1 VLAVAAD
8 FREERAELHALIAT
22 GMFDRAPHLL
32 NFLNY
37 VCERSFQ
44 GQADQIKEYTIGVDA
59 LRRSPDFDPKK
70 DSIVRV
76 EAHRLRKRLDEYYTS
91 EGATHR
97 VRIVIPQGQYAPRF
111 IFQETAAPA
120 VPEPPASAPPSTI
133 SPPEHVAR
141 KSVPVSVPNKSWVR
155 RHWVAVIM
163 LVGAI
168 VSVLIGR
175 RVHHVA
181 ASQPAGPARVVATTV
196 PPVSSTQPV
205 PSEFRMLAG
214 YSGAPITDQQG
225 HVWAPDAYFSGGTAS
240 SISNDHWIE
249 GAPESKLLQTQRSG
263 EFRYDIPLTKGTHE
277 LRLHFV
283 ETEFGLGNR
292 GAGGETARMFRLQ
305 INGVDALPWLDPIA
319 EAGGPSRLLV
329 RVFKDVTPAADGK
342 LHLAFKPFSNVS
354 RPVDSPAI
362 LNAIEILQSK
372 PGFIH
377 PIRIVTQDHPVTDI
391 DGRTWSADA
400 FYFGGMR
407 AYRDEPVVNAR
418 DKSLYR
424 GERYGN
430 FSYHI
435 PLARGRYRLKLH
447 FAETWFG
454 TPASQEPALGSRRFD
469 VYANGASLLRNF
481 EIAKEAGVNREIVKV
496 FENLQPNAQGALW
509 LEFVPVQ
516 NYAEV
521 NAIEIEQ
528 TE

>member
-1 VLAVAAD
+1 MQAAAAD

-37 VCERSFQ
+37 VCERSFE
-44 GQADQIKEYTIGVDA
+44 GHSDQIKEYTIGVEA
-59 LRRSPDFDPKK
+59 LRRPPDFDPKK

-76 EAHRLRKRLDEYYTS
+76 EAHRLRKRLEEYYS
-91 EGATHR
+91 GEGTTHR
-97 VRIVIPQGQYAPRF
+97 VRIVIPQGQYVPRF
-111 IFQETAAPA
+111 IVRELAVQV
-120 VPEPPASAPPSTI
+120 VPETLPIVPAPTPSSIEDI
-133 SPPEHVAR
+133 SEKQV
-141 KSVPVSVPNKSWVR
+141 SVPVGHKPWMRSNW
-155 RHWVAVIM
+155 
-163 LVGAI
+163 
-168 VSVLIGR
+168 VSVVLLFCAAASLLFWR
-175 RVHHVA
+175 RIYHVA
-181 ASQPAGPARVVATTV
+181 ASRPAASVNVAASI
-196 PPVSSTQPV
+196 PPVSLTQPV

-214 YSGAPITDQQG
+214 YSGQPITDQQG
-225 HVWAPDAYFSGGTAS
+225 HVWASDAYFSGGTAS

-292 GAGGETARMFRLQ
+292 QGGGETARMFRLQ
-305 INGVDALPWLDPIA
+305 INGADALPWLDPIA
-319 EAGGPSRLLV
+319 EAGGPNRLLV
-329 RVFKDVTPAADGK
+329 RVFKDVTPASDGK

-362 LNAIEILQSK
+362 LNAMEILQSK

-377 PIRIVTQDHPVTDI
+377 PIRIVTQDHPVNDV

-407 AYRDEPVVNAR
+407 AYRDEPVVNAH

-435 PLARGRYRLKLH
+435 PLARGKYRLKLH

-454 TPASQEPALGSRRFD
+454 TPASQEPALGSRLFD
-469 VYANGASLLRNF
+469 VYANGACLLRNF